1 MTARLPA
8 ITSSAP
14 CGDDAPMAPLLA
26 GDHHIMCCG
35 ARLSAEAQP
44 ELTFAALNRTL
55 GEMWKSLGP
64 DGQRPW
70 QDAAAAEKLRVAA
83 EVAAMDPKVGAAAA
97 VASFNKEARRG
108 AVTMLSFRVCAI
120 SPNAVLPA

>member
-1 MTARLPA
+1 
-8 ITSSAP
+8 
-14 CGDDAPMAPLLA
+14 
-26 GDHHIMCCG
+26 
-35 ARLSAEAQP
+35 
-44 ELTFAALNRTL
+44 
-55 GEMWKSLGP
+55 MWKSLGP

-97 VASFNKEARRG
+97 AAAVASFNKEARRG